1 MKENLVQVFYYVID
15 LGKETLAQVFNYV
28 IGLGAAVMM
37 PVIFTVLGTLIGIK
51 FSKALKSGLLV
62 GVGFVG
68 LGVVTALLTSN
79 LGPALKGMTDL
90 YNLNLPFFDLGW
102 PAAAAVAYSCA
113 VGAFIIPV
121 CLGVNVLMLVTGTT
135 RTVNIDL
142 WNYWHFAFLGA
153 MVFFATGSLAWAFYA
168 AIVLYVITLCMAD
181 FTAKGFQSYYKDMEG
196 ISIPQPFCQSFTP
209 FAVAIGWLLDR
220 IPGFSKLDIDA
231 EGMKKKFGLLGEPLF
246 LGLLIG
252 CGIGALKCDSWKA
265 VVDSIPSI
273 LKLGVTVGAVKEL
286 IPRITALFIE
296 GLKPICQ
303 AVQEKL
309 SKKLNSNPQTVKP
322 SNCQTVKQFHIG
334 MSPALVIGHPTTL
347 VVSILLIPVILFLS
361 VFLPGN
367 KVLPLA
373 SLAGMFYLFPCVLPI
388 TKGNVPKTFVIG
400 LVALVAGLLFVTN
413 LTPAFTKAIAAANC
427 DGITVPEGFEGGAAL
442 DFASAL
448 WCWLIYHLTVSLK
461 WVGAVGA
468 GLLALGMCAVN
479 FVRIRRL
486 K

>member
-1 MKENLVQVFYYVID
+1 MKEVF
-15 LGKETLAQVFNYV
+15 AYV

-37 PVIFTVLGTLIGIK
+37 PVIFTVLGLLIGIK

-68 LGVVTALLTSN
+68 LGVVTGLLTNGANN
-79 LGPALKGMTDL
+79 LGSALGEMTRI
-90 YNLNLPFFDLGW
+90 YGLNLSYFDLGW
-102 PAAAAVAYSCA
+102 PAAAAIAYSTA

-142 WNYWHFAFLGA
+142 WNYWHFAFLGGI
-153 MVFFATGSLAWAFYA
+153 VFYATDSLAWAFYA

-181 FTAKGFQSYYKDMEG
+181 FTAKGFQAYYKDMDG

-231 EGMKKKFGLLGEPLF
+231 EGMKKKFGLFGEPLF
-246 LGLLIG
+246 LGVVIG
-252 CGIGALKCDSWKA
+252 SAIGALACPDLRT
-265 VVDSIPSI
+265 VVDRIPKI
-273 LKLGVTVGAVKEL
+273 LALGVTLGAVMEL

-296 GLKPICQ
+296 GLKPISESTR
-303 AVQEKL
+303 AMVEHRFSGLKGL
-309 SKKLNSNPQTVKP
+309 S
-322 SNCQTVKQFHIG
+322 IG

-347 VVSILLIPVILFLS
+347 VVSILLIPVILVLAA
-361 VFLPGN
+361 FLPGN
-367 KVLPLA
+367 RFLPLA

-388 TKGNVPKTFVIG
+388 TKGNVPKTFIIG
-400 LVALVAGLLFVTN
+400 LVSLVVGMFFITN
-413 LTPAFTKAIAAANC
+413 LTPAFTKAVVAVNDAAYK
-427 DGITVPEGFEGGAAL
+427 VPEGMDGVAAL

-448 WCWLIYHLTVSLK
+448 WCWLVYHLTVSLR
-461 WVGAVGA
+461 WAGAAGA
-468 GLLALGMCAVN
+468 GLLALAMCTVN
-479 FVRIRRL
+479 FIRIRRI

>member
-1 MKENLVQVFYYVID
+1 MKEVF
-15 LGKETLAQVFNYV
+15 AYV

-37 PVIFTVLGTLIGIK
+37 PVIFTVLGVCIGIK
-51 FSKALKSGLLV
+51 PGRALKSGLLV

-68 LGVVTALLTSN
+68 LGVVTALLTSS
-79 LGPALKGMTDL
+79 LGPALKGMTELYHLDL
-90 YNLNLPFFDLGW
+90 PYFDLGW

-121 CLGVNVLMLVTGTT
+121 CLGVNLLMLLTKTT

-153 MVFFATGSLAWAFYA
+153 MVFFATDSLAWAFYA

-209 FAVAIGWLLDR
+209 FAVAVGWVLDR

-231 EGMKKKFGLLGEPLF
+231 EGMKRKFGLLGEPLF
-246 LGLLIG
+246 LGLVIG
-252 CGIGALKCDSWKA
+252 CGIGALKCDSWKG
-265 VVDSIPSI
+265 VVDSIPQI
-273 LKLGVTVGAVKEL
+273 LKLGVTVGAVMEL

-296 GLKPICQ
+296 GLKPICDKIR
-303 AVQEKL
+303 AILEKR
-309 SKKLNSNPQTVKP
+309 STGQTI
-322 SNCQTVKQFHIG
+322 HIG

-367 KVLPLA
+367 KFLPLA

-388 TKGNVPKTFVIG
+388 TKGNVPKTFVVG
-400 LVALVAGLLFVTN
+400 LVALLAGLFFVTN

-427 DGITVPEGFEGGAAL
+427 DGIAVPQGFDGGASL

-448 WCWLIYHLTVSLK
+448 WCWVVFHLTVTLK
-461 WVGAVGA
+461 WVGAVLAGA
-468 GLLALGMCAVN
+468 LAVAMCVVN
-479 FVRIRRL
+479 RIRNT

>member
-1 MKENLVQVFYYVID
+1 MDEVFS
-15 LGKETLAQVFNYV
+15 YV
-28 IGLGAAVMM
+28 IGLGASVMM
-37 PVIFTVLGTLIGIK
+37 PVIFTVLGVCVGVK

-79 LGPALKGMTDL
+79 LGPALKGMTEL
-90 YNLNLPFFDLGW
+90 YRLTLPYFDLGW

-121 CLGVNVLMLVTGTT
+121 CLGVNVFLLVVGVT
-135 RTVNIDL
+135 RTFNIDL

-153 MVFFATGSLAWAFYA
+153 MVYFTTHSLAWAFYA

-181 FTAKGFQSYYKDMEG
+181 FTAKGFQAFYRDAEG
-196 ISIPQPFCQSFTP
+196 LSIPQPFCQSFTP
-209 FAVAIGWLLDR
+209 FAVAVGWLLDR
-220 IPGFSKLDIDA
+220 IPGFDRLNLDA
-231 EGMKKKFGLLGEPLF
+231 EGMKRKFGLFGEPIF
-246 LGLLIG
+246 LGLIIG
-252 CGIGALKCDSWKA
+252 CGIGALKCDSLKG
-265 VVDSIPSI
+265 VVDSIPAI
-273 LKLGVTVGAVKEL
+273 LKLGVTVAAVMEL

-296 GLKPICQ
+296 GLKPIVEQ
-303 AVQEKL
+303 TRGFIEKRFAGLRGL
-309 SKKLNSNPQTVKP
+309 S
-322 SNCQTVKQFHIG
+322 IG

-367 KVLPLA
+367 KFLPLA

-388 TKGNVPKTFVIG
+388 TKGNVLKTFVIG
-400 LVALVAGLLFVTN
+400 LVALVCGLYFVTN
-413 LTPAFTKAIAAANC
+413 LTPAFSKAIQAANC
-427 DGITVPEGFEGGAAL
+427 DGIAVPAGFEGGAAL

-448 WCWLIYHLTVSLK
+448 WCWTIYHLTVSLK

-468 GLLALGMCAVN
+468 GLLAAGMCWVN
-479 FVRIRRL
+479 HRRIAR
-486 K
+486 

>member
-1 MKENLVQVFYYVID
+1 MTMGRVFSYI
-15 LGKETLAQVFNYV
+15 

-37 PVIFTVLGTLIGIK
+37 PVIFTVLGVCVGIR

-90 YNLNLPFFDLGW
+90 YHLNLPYFDLGW
-102 PAAAAVAYSCA
+102 PAAAAVAYSTA

-121 CLGVNVLMLVTGTT
+121 CLGVNVLMLATGTT

-153 MVFFATGSLAWAFYA
+153 MVYFTTSSLAWAFYA

-181 FTAKGFQSYYKDMEG
+181 FTAKGFQAFYKDAEG
-196 ISIPQPFCQSFTP
+196 LSIPQPFCQSFTP

-220 IPGFSKLDIDA
+220 IPGFDRLDLDA
-231 EGMKKKFGLLGEPLF
+231 EGMKRKFGLFGEPIF
-246 LGLLIG
+246 LGLIIG
-252 CGIGALKCDSWKA
+252 CGIGALKCDSWTS

-273 LKLGVTVGAVKEL
+273 LKLGVTVAAVMEL

-296 GLKPICQ
+296 GLKPISQ
-303 AVQEKL
+303 AVQDRLARGRGQRSRSTMEVD
-309 SKKLNSNPQTVKP
+309 SSTVQPSTSNLQP
-322 SNCQTVKQFHIG
+322 SFFIG

-367 KVLPLA
+367 KFLPLA

-388 TKGNVPKTFVIG
+388 TKGNVPKTFIIG
-400 LVALVAGLLFVTN
+400 LVALVVGLFFVTN

-427 DGITVPEGFEGGAAL
+427 DGIAVPAGFEGGAAL
-442 DFASAL
+442 DFASAF
-448 WCWLIYHLTVSLK
+448 WCFTVYHLTVSFK
-461 WVGAVGA
+461 WIGAVGA
-468 GLLALGMCAVN
+468 GLLALGMCVVN
-479 FVRIRRL
+479 FIRIRRM

>member
-1 MKENLVQVFYYVID
+1 MKEVF
-15 LGKETLAQVFNYV
+15 QYV

-37 PVIFTVLGTLIGIK
+37 PVIFTVLGAAIGIK

-79 LGPALKGMTDL
+79 LGPALKGMTEL
-90 YNLNLPFFDLGW
+90 YQLNLPFFDLGW
-102 PAAAAVAYSCA
+102 PAAAAVAYSTA

-121 CLGVNVLMLVTGTT
+121 CLGVNVVMLLTGTT

-153 MVFFATGSLAWAFYA
+153 MVFFTTGSLGWAFYA

-181 FTAKGFQSYYKDMEG
+181 FTAKGFQKYYKDMDG

-209 FAVAIGWLLDR
+209 FAVALSWLLDK
-220 IPGFSKLDIDA
+220 IPGFDKLNIDA
-231 EGMKKKFGLLGEPLF
+231 EGLKKKFGLLGEPLF
-246 LGLLIG
+246 LGLVIG
-252 CGIGALKCDSWKA
+252 MAIGALRCDSLASVK
-265 VVDSIPSI
+265 DSVPSI
-273 LKLGVTVGAVKEL
+273 LKLGVTVGAVMEL

-296 GLKPICQ
+296 GLKPICE
-303 AVQEKL
+303 ATRGLVERKFKGAKGL
-309 SKKLNSNPQTVKP
+309 S
-322 SNCQTVKQFHIG
+322 IG

-347 VVSILLIPVILFLS
+347 VVSILLIPVIIFLS

-367 KVLPLA
+367 KFLPLA

-388 TKGNVPKTFVIG
+388 TKGNVLKTFIIG
-400 LVALVAGLLFVTN
+400 LAALIAGLYFVTN
-413 LTPAFTKAIAAANC
+413 LTPAFSHAIEAAKI
-427 DGITVPEGFEGGAAL
+427 DGIAVPEGFEGGAAL

-448 WCWLIYHLTVSLK
+448 WCWIVYHLTVSFK
-461 WVGAVGA
+461 WIGAVAAGA
-468 GLLALGMCAVN
+468 LALGLCAVN
-479 FVRIRRL
+479 FIRIRRL
-486 K
+486 P

>member
-1 MKENLVQVFYYVID
+1 MKEVF
-15 LGKETLAQVFNYV
+15 AYV

-37 PVIFTVLGTLIGIK
+37 PIIFAVLGVCIGIK
-51 FSKALKSGLLV
+51 PAKALKSGLLV

-79 LGPALKGMTDL
+79 LGPALKGMTEL
-90 YNLNLPFFDLGW
+90 YHLNLPYFDLGW

-121 CLGVNVLMLVTGTT
+121 CLGVNLLMLFAGAT

-209 FAVAIGWLLDR
+209 LAVAVGWLLDR
-220 IPGFSKLDIDA
+220 IPGFDKLDIDA
-231 EGMKKKFGLLGEPLF
+231 EGLKRKFGIFGEPLF
-246 LGLLIG
+246 LGVIIG
-252 CGIGALKCDSWKA
+252 CGIGALKCDSWMG
-265 VVDSIPSI
+265 VVDSVPSI
-273 LKLGVTVGAVKEL
+273 LKLGVTVGAVMEL
-286 IPRITALFIE
+286 IPRITGLFIE
-296 GLKPICQ
+296 GLKPISQ
-303 AVQEKL
+303 AVQNKL
-309 SKKLNSNPQTVKP
+309 GKRFFSHPSTSHPPQT
-322 SNCQTVKQFHIG
+322 SQTSQTSQTLSIG

-367 KVLPLA
+367 KFLPLA

-388 TKGNVPKTFVIG
+388 TKGNVPKTFIVG
-400 LVALVAGLLFVTN
+400 LVALICGLFFVTN
-413 LTPAFTKAIAAANC
+413 LTPAFTKAIAAANV
-427 DGITVPEGFEGGAAL
+427 DGIAVPDGFEGGAAL

-448 WCWLIYHLTVSLK
+448 WCWVIFHLTVSLK
-461 WVGAVGA
+461 WAGAVAA
-468 GLLALGMCAVN
+468 GLLAFGMVAVN
-479 FVRIRRL
+479 FVRIR
-486 K
+486 KEKK

>member
-1 MKENLVQVFYYVID
+1 MKEVF
-15 LGKETLAQVFNYV
+15 QYV

-37 PVIFTVLGTLIGIK
+37 PVIFTALGAAIGIK

-79 LGPALKGMTDL
+79 LGPALKGMTEL
-90 YNLNLPFFDLGW
+90 YQLNLPFFDLGW
-102 PAAAAVAYSCA
+102 PAAAAVAYSTA

-121 CLGVNVLMLVTGTT
+121 CLGVNVVMLLTGTT

-153 MVFFATGSLAWAFYA
+153 MVFFTTGSLGWAFYA

-181 FTAKGFQSYYKDMEG
+181 FTAKGFQKYYKDMDG

-209 FAVAIGWLLDR
+209 FAVTLSWLLDK
-220 IPGFSKLDIDA
+220 IPGFDKLNIDA
-231 EGMKKKFGLLGEPLF
+231 EGLKKKFGLLGEPLF
-246 LGLLIG
+246 LGLVIG
-252 CGIGALKCDSWKA
+252 MAIAALRCDSLAALKES
-265 VVDSIPSI
+265 VPTI
-273 LKLGVTVGAVKEL
+273 LKLGVTVGAVMEL

-296 GLKPICQ
+296 GLKPICE
-303 AVQEKL
+303 ATRGLVERKFKGAKGL
-309 SKKLNSNPQTVKP
+309 S
-322 SNCQTVKQFHIG
+322 IG

-347 VVSILLIPVILFLS
+347 VVSILLIPVIIFLS

-367 KVLPLA
+367 KFLPLA

-388 TKGNVPKTFVIG
+388 TKGNVLKTFIIG
-400 LVALVAGLLFVTN
+400 LVALIAGLYFVTN
-413 LTPAFTKAIAAANC
+413 LTPVFSHAIEAAKI
-427 DGITVPEGFEGGAAL
+427 DGIAVPEGFEGGAAL

-448 WCWLIYHLTVSLK
+448 WCWIVYHLTVSFK
-461 WVGAVGA
+461 WIGAVAAGA
-468 GLLALGMCAVN
+468 LALGFCAAN
-479 FVRIRRL
+479 FVRIRRS

>member
-1 MKENLVQVFYYVID
+1 MTMGRVFSYI
-15 LGKETLAQVFNYV
+15 

-37 PVIFTVLGTLIGIK
+37 PVIFTVLGVCVGIR

-90 YNLNLPFFDLGW
+90 YHLNLPYFDLGW
-102 PAAAAVAYSCA
+102 PAAAAVAYSTA

-121 CLGVNVLMLVTGTT
+121 CLGVNVLMLATGTT

-153 MVFFATGSLAWAFYA
+153 MVYFTTSSLAWAFYA

-181 FTAKGFQSYYKDMEG
+181 FTAKGFQAFYKDAEG
-196 ISIPQPFCQSFTP
+196 LSIPQPFCQSFTP

-220 IPGFSKLDIDA
+220 IPGFDRLDLDA
-231 EGMKKKFGLLGEPLF
+231 EGMKRKFGLFGEPIF
-246 LGLLIG
+246 LGLIIG
-252 CGIGALKCDSWKA
+252 SGIGALKCDSWTS

-273 LKLGVTVGAVKEL
+273 LKLGVTVAAVMEL

-296 GLKPICQ
+296 GLKPISQ
-303 AVQEKL
+303 AVQDRLARGRGQRSRSTMEVD
-309 SKKLNSNPQTVKP
+309 SSTVQPSTSNLQP
-322 SNCQTVKQFHIG
+322 SFFIG

-367 KVLPLA
+367 KFLPLA

-388 TKGNVPKTFVIG
+388 TKGNVPKTFIIG
-400 LVALVAGLLFVTN
+400 LVALVVGLFFVTN

-427 DGITVPEGFEGGAAL
+427 DGIAVPAGFEGGAAL
-442 DFASAL
+442 DFASAF
-448 WCWLIYHLTVSLK
+448 WCFTVYHLTVSFK
-461 WVGAVGA
+461 WIGAVGA
-468 GLLALGMCAVN
+468 GLLALGMCVVN
-479 FVRIRRL
+479 FIRIRRM